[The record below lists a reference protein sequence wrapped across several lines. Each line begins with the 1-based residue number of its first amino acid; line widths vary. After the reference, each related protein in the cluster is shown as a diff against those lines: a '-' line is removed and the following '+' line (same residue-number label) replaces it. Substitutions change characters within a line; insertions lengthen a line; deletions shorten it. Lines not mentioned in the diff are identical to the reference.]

1 MRGRGGSLSSG
12 VVPFVERVRDYLM
25 AMKLKDVLADPDA
38 FEWSLWLYLP
48 REDPWSPESEAMVL
62 DTDDLAPDEDD
73 PPEAIEAGM
82 KSALGIQTVQDLVVG
97 VPNTPQDRFA
107 AFAYYHV
114 MDAAIQDHQLAEWK
128 ARYRDRPGMGP

>member
-1 MRGRGGSLSSG
+1 
-12 VVPFVERVRDYLM
+12 
-25 AMKLKDVLADPDA
+25 
-38 FEWSLWLYLP
+38 
-48 REDPWSPESEAMVL
+48 VL

-82 KSALGIQTVQDLVVG
+82 KWALGIQQVQQLVPG

-114 MDAAIQDHQLAEWK
+114 MDAFIRDDQLEEWK
-128 ARYRDRPGMGP
+128 ARYRDRPGMAE